1 MLHHEIFQSLS
12 PERMRIENIVLSPA
26 DEKQPNV
33 MSKPSNFSIDH
44 ILNSAGASI
53 DKCATVEQSKSP
65 NQKCTQNGY
74 VNETRDCYI
83 MDGSVHQY
91 PPILNW
97 LQYSRYK
104 PPRLPR
110 K

>member
-1 MLHHEIFQSLS
+1 MLHHDIFQSLS
-12 PERMRIENIVLSPA
+12 PENIVLSPA
-26 DEKQPNV
+26 EERPNV
-33 MSKPSNFSIDH
+33 MHKPSNFSIDH
-44 ILNSAGASI
+44 ILNSAGATI
-53 DKCATVEQSKSP
+53 DKCATVESRSLNDK
-65 NQKCTQNGY
+65 NIQNGY

-83 MDGSVHQY
+83 MDNNVHQY